1 MEQRKSTIFARTF
14 LLIIQAM
21 TKDLIKYLIS
31 YYQDFVSHISFVE
44 RQYALE
50 ANANYVFVGLR
61 RAGKSYLM
69 YRQIRHLLEQGHSI
83 EEILYFNFEDD
94 RI

>member
-1 MEQRKSTIFARTF
+1 
-14 LLIIQAM
+14 M

-31 YYQDFVSHISFVE
+31 YYQDFVSKIKFE
-44 RQYALE
+44 KRQYHLE

-69 YRQIRHLLEQGHSI
+69 VSTNTSFTGTRSFYRRNPLFQ
-83 EEILYFNFEDD
+83 F
-94 RI
+94 